1 MTTSFEHAQPGD
13 RIAEFV
19 SDPVSAEMLRHYA
32 EASGD
37 SNPLHLDKAFAQKA
51 GFDDVIVHG
60 MLGMALLGRLLAS
73 HFAAEDI
80 RSFSSRFLSI
90 MPMGK
95 QIRCLAEVEG
105 YENGHLLLNL
115 SARVDG
121 AEQVAISG
129 QAVIGKREA

>member
-1 MTTSFEHAQPGD
+1 MTTSFAHAQPGE

-19 SDPVSAEMLRHYA
+19 SDPISAEMLHRYA

-37 SNPLHLDKAFAQKA
+37 SNPLHLDRAFAQKA

-60 MLGMALLGRLLAS
+60 MLGMALLGRLLDS

-80 RSFSSRFLSI
+80 RSFSARFLSI
-90 MPMGK
+90 MPVGK
-95 QIRCLAEVEG
+95 RIRCQAEVAGRED
-105 YENGHLLLNL
+105 GHLLLNL

-129 QAVIGKREA
+129 QAVIGKPQA

>member
-19 SDPVSAEMLRHYA
+19 SDPISAEMLHRYA

-37 SNPLHLDKAFAQKA
+37 GNPLHLDKAFAQKA
-51 GFDDVIVHG
+51 GFNDVIVHG
-60 MLGMALLGRLLAS
+60 MLGMALLGRLLDS
-73 HFAAEDI
+73 HFAVEDI

-95 QIRCLAEVEG
+95 QIRCQAEVAG
-105 YENGHLLLNL
+105 HENGHLLLNL